1 MEQHPIPQDVTGFQF
16 KLIGTMTVKQFG
28 YVAGGAILAVICWY
42 APGPNI
48 FWNLLKFS
56 LMPVFALSGVIIAF
70 VPIEGRPVDV
80 MAASFFHAL
89 ITPNQ
94 YVYIKR
100 GRKFSFNEIVLAK
113 PPAPK
118 ILAQQVSAPGTRKAE
133 SKKEQQLR
141 ALLSSS
147 YKEARNTLDKKEL
160 AFLQSISSLPQASS
174 APAPQPQIVHR
185 AAIPSVHTPTATNMA
200 PIQTNLSSDS
210 LAQPPLSAPPV
221 PKPVDQPPKPVDS
234 PALDA
239 AHVRSIPQNLTRGV
253 GLSHVPD
260 APNII
265 SGIVK
270 DSRGNVLPNIL
281 VEVKDSAGNP
291 VRAFKTNPLG
301 QFASATSLTNGV
313 YTVELEDPKKQHAF
327 NVVQINAQ
335 GQIMLP
341 IEIISHDAREALRQ
355 ALFTN

>member
-48 FWNLLKFS
+48 FWNILKFS
-56 LMPVFALSGVIIAF
+56 LMPIFALAGVIVAF

-113 PPAPK
+113 PPAPN
-118 ILAQQVSAPGTRKAE
+118 ISAQKSVAPGTRLAE

-147 YKEARNTLDKKEL
+147 YKEARSSLDKKEL
-160 AFLQSISSLPQASS
+160 AFLQSISSLPQAASLPAQQS
-174 APAPQPQIVHR
+174 RPAREVANPPANSPLPLNQIPAQTNQPRTRQLSPATAPAQIPQETI
-185 AAIPSVHTPTATNMA
+185 
-200 PIQTNLSSDS
+200 
-210 LAQPPLSAPPV
+210 
-221 PKPVDQPPKPVDS
+221 KPVDS

-239 AHVRSIPQNLTRGV
+239 AHVRSVPQNLTRGV
-253 GLSHVPD
+253 GLTHIPD
-260 APNII
+260 APNIV

-270 DSRGNVLPNIL
+270 DSRGNVLANIL
-281 VEVKDSAGNP
+281 VEVKDSLGNP

-301 QFASATSLTNGV
+301 QFASATQLANGI
-313 YTVELEDPKKQHAF
+313 YTIELEDPKKQHAF
-327 NVVQINAQ
+327 NIVQINAQ

>member
-28 YVAGGAILAVICWY
+28 YVAGGAVLAVICWY

-48 FWNLLKFS
+48 FWNILKFS
-56 LMPVFALSGVIIAF
+56 LMPIFALSGVIVAF

-118 ILAQQVSAPGTRKAE
+118 TIAQQTATPGTRLAE

-147 YKEARNTLDKKEL
+147 YKQARSSLDKKEL
-160 AFLQSISSLPQASS
+160 AFIQSISTLPSMPSVQAPQTHTIADAVSQPPRTAPTHDTARSQNIAAAGTMQASPLP
-174 APAPQPQIVHR
+174 PAPPLQPR
-185 AAIPSVHTPTATNMA
+185 EAAKPA
-200 PIQTNLSSDS
+200 S
-210 LAQPPLSAPPV
+210 LTM
-221 PKPVDQPPKPVDS
+221 
-234 PALDA
+234 DA
-239 AHVRSIPQNLTRGV
+239 AHVRSVPQNLTQGV

-260 APNII
+260 APNIV

-270 DSRGNVLPNIL
+270 DSRGNVLANIL
-281 VEVKDSAGNP
+281 VEVKDSLGNP

-301 QFASATSLTNGV
+301 QFASATSLANGI
-313 YTVELEDPKKQHAF
+313 YTIELEDPKKQHAF
-327 NVVQINAQ
+327 NIVQINAQ